1 MKKVSKLLSLKEFS
15 SINEGIQTDV
25 EAYIKKN
32 KEELDSLA
40 DEDKFDEIY
49 QLLYTDF
56 DADPSSKRGKDL
68 KQAFDSI
75 F

>member
-15 SINEGIQTDV
+15 SINEGIQNDV

>member
-49 QLLYTDF
+49 QLLYTEFEVEPESDKAKELRQTFDF
-56 DADPSSKRGKDL
+56 
-68 KQAFDSI
+68 I

>member
-15 SINEGIQTDV
+15 SINEGIQNDV

-40 DEDKFDEIY
+40 DEDEWETIY
-49 QLLYTDF
+49 QLLYTEF
-56 DADPSSKRGKDL
+56 DVDPDSKKGKEL
-68 KQAFDSI
+68 KQTFDFI